1 MKFKRTEAPYR
12 GGVLKNELIQLRG
25 NKCEICGLSV
35 WNDQPIPLEA
45 HHIDGDRCNNNLD
58 NLQLLCPNCHTL
70 TPNYGSKN
78 KKGKEVYSD
87 EELIEALQ
95 NHTSIRQTLVS
106 LGLSDA
112 GANYGKI
119 KQIILDNPEVD
130 FSNLSV
136 FKGVKIN
143 RCLDCGKVIT
153 PGAIRCHEC
162 DKKSKRVTERPSRE
176 ELKKLV
182 RSQTFVSIAKQFGV
196 SDRCIAKWCK
206 SENLPSTKKEINS
219 LSDEEWEN
227 I

>member
-1 MKFKRTEAPYR
+1 MEFKRTEAPYR
-12 GGVLKNELIQLRG
+12 GGVLKKELIQLRG
-25 NKCEICGLSV
+25 NRCEVCGLST
-35 WNDQPIPLEA
+35 WNNQPIPLEA

-78 KKGKEVYSD
+78 KKNKENYSD

-95 NHTSIRQTLVS
+95 DNVSIRQALVS

-112 GANYGKI
+112 GANYSKI

-136 FKGVKIN
+136 FKGTKIN
-143 RCLDCGKVIT
+143 RCLDCGRIIT
-153 PGAIRCHEC
+153 PGATRCHDC
-162 DKKSKRVTERPSRE
+162 DKKSKRLVERPSRE

-196 SDRCIAKWCK
+196 SDKCIGKWCK

-219 LSDEEWEN
+219 FSDEEWEN